1 MAGERKYRYRG
12 AWYLHDGSAESD
24 RWEAEGARPRG
35 APRRAAAP
43 ASSAS
48 QQPTGNNIVVANPA
62 PAAPAPVATTD
73 GDDEERC
80 NDQPYSSAVAQ
91 HDDTVLCAGKNHAGR
106 TVRTCRACCNAA
118 FALTTAQQQNAVA
131 AADHLLCVPCG
142 EERLTVEK
150 EANQCLCLDKPL
162 CGQCLIATLNEMNRL
177 AGEVS
182 HKECYDC
189 TMAFTGDEC
198 VQMCLVCMG
207 LKICRSHSLP
217 MRSWFTKHFVDA

>member
-1 MAGERKYRYRG
+1 MAGERKYKYRG
-12 AWYLHDGSAESD
+12 AWYLHDGSAEAD
-24 RWEAEGARPRG
+24 RWEAEGARPRRS
-35 APRRAAAP
+35 PRRAAAP
-43 ASSAS
+43 ANNTP
-48 QQPTGNNIVVANPA
+48 QQPVGANIVVADPA
-62 PAAPAPVATTD
+62 STTHAIE
-73 GDDEERC
+73 DDEERC

-91 HDDTVLCAGKNHAGR
+91 HDETVLCAGKNHSGR
-106 TVRTCRACCNAA
+106 AVRTCKACCNAA
-118 FALTTAQQQNAVA
+118 FAQTSAQQQNAVT

-162 CGQCLIATLNEMNRL
+162 CGQCLIATLNEMNLL

-189 TMAFTGDEC
+189 TVAFKGDER

-207 LKICRSHSLP
+207 LKLIS
-217 MRSWFTKHFVDA
+217 